1 MHDYSGEWAC
11 TIGLPAKSAAS
22 GCIFMVIP
30 GIMGLC
36 IWSPPLDTHSNSYA
50 GIEFC
55 KRLANR
61 FKWSVF
67 DVLFSK
73 KFAQG
78 ENDD

>member
-1 MHDYSGEWAC
+1 
-11 TIGLPAKSAAS
+11 
-22 GCIFMVIP
+22 MVIP